1 MEIRFALSWGLEE
14 ARWGK
19 EHPLLIFQ
27 KEGCSLNSEGTLGG
41 GRQSWDRPSSAR
53 RVFLV
58 GKVGTLA
65 PDERL
70 LMQGKSWM
78 SFCRP
83 ASTLK
88 TALCVRR
95 PGSA

>member
-1 MEIRFALSWGLEE
+1 MFKPVIDLELSDISFGGGAKRPLEIRFALSWGLEE

-27 KEGCSLNSEGTLGG
+27 KEGCSLSCEGTLGG

-65 PDERL
+65 PNKRL
-70 LMQGKSWM
+70 LMQGKS
-78 SFCRP
+78 
-83 ASTLK
+83 
-88 TALCVRR
+88 
-95 PGSA
+95 